1 MRGGRSIEGQIANLE
16 KSIKY
21 LTARIRQ
28 PEYKKQIATNTAQ
41 IVKQTELLKG
51 LKQQKRSADAEIY
64 ALKAAANAK
73 IASNAR
79 AAKENARVA
88 AEEAA
93 KQRAINNAARDA
105 RIAASE
111 QYAVQAAANAKIAS
125 NARAAKENARVAA
138 EEAAKSVSTTS
149 TQPSSGI
156 VETLQGVM
164 GFKQNPTNAA
174 NAKIENL
181 KKLIPQAEQLAEQL
195 KTAAEDA
202 KATIAP
208 STTIQGGKRRNR
220 RTRRK

>member
-64 ALKAAANAK
+64 ALK
-73 IASNAR
+73 
-79 AAKENARVA
+79 
-88 AEEAA
+88 
-93 KQRAINNAARDA
+93 
-105 RIAASE
+105 
-111 QYAVQAAANAKIAS
+111 AAANAKIAS